1 MSVILRDSNGTIR
14 LVCKGAESSIFPKCN
29 KNIASDS
36 SSSSGRDM
44 FDLTMY
50 HINDFA
56 SRGLRTLAAASKTLN
71 EDEYNN
77 FRDKFEQASQALDK
91 REQRIK
97 QVYDEMEDDLELLG
111 AIGIE
116 DKLQENVKETLIA
129 LGDAGIKVWVLTGD
143 KKETAINISQS
154 CGHFLPSMSLIDI
167 SGLKKQDTEKVMAQK
182 LEQCSES
189 KGFDEKVLIVDGKT
203 LLTVFGKANLIKML
217 RSLTKECR
225 SVICCRMSPLQKAE
239 IVNMIKTS
247 DENPVTAAVGD
258 GANDVAM
265 IQEAHVGLGIAGKEG
280 ENYRFLIICF
290 YEIIMVIMIMVILV
304 LCDSNFSF

>member
-1 MSVILRDSNGTIR
+1 M
-14 LVCKGAESSIFPKCN
+14 
-29 KNIASDS
+29 
-36 SSSSGRDM
+36 
-44 FDLTMY
+44 
-50 HINDFA
+50 
-56 SRGLRTLAAASKTLN
+56 
-71 EDEYNN
+71 
-77 FRDKFEQASQALDK
+77 
-91 REQRIK
+91 
-97 QVYDEMEDDLELLG
+97 YDEMEDDLELLG

-116 DKLQENVKETLIA
+116 DKLQENVKETLVA

-167 SGLKKQDTEKVMAQK
+167 AGLKKQDTGKVMAQK

-189 KGFDEKVLIVDGKT
+189 KDLEDKVLIVDGKT
-203 LLTVFGKANLIKML
+203 LLTVFGKSDLIKML
-217 RSLTKECR
+217 RDLTRECR

-247 DENPVTAAVGD
+247 DESPVTAAVGD

-280 ENYRFLIICF
+280 TQ
-290 YEIIMVIMIMVILV
+290 
-304 LCDSNFSF
+304 

>member
-1 MSVILRDSNGTIR
+1 
-14 LVCKGAESSIFPKCN
+14 
-29 KNIASDS
+29 
-36 SSSSGRDM
+36 M

-143 KKETAINISQS
+143 KKETN
-154 CGHFLPSMSLIDI
+154 
-167 SGLKKQDTEKVMAQK
+167 
-182 LEQCSES
+182 
-189 KGFDEKVLIVDGKT
+189 
-203 LLTVFGKANLIKML
+203 TVI
-217 RSLTKECR
+217 
-225 SVICCRMSPLQKAE
+225 
-239 IVNMIKTS
+239 
-247 DENPVTAAVGD
+247 
-258 GANDVAM
+258 
-265 IQEAHVGLGIAGKEG
+265 
-280 ENYRFLIICF
+280 
-290 YEIIMVIMIMVILV
+290 
-304 LCDSNFSF
+304 

>member
-1 MSVILRDSNGTIR
+1 MSVIFRDSNGTIR

-29 KNIASDS
+29 KNLSSDS
-36 SSSSGRDM
+36 SSSGGRDL
-44 FDLTMY
+44 FDLTME

-56 SRGLRTLAAASKTLN
+56 SRGLRTLAAASKIMD
-71 EDEYNN
+71 EAEYNK
-77 FRDKFEQASQALDK
+77 FRQKFEQASQALDK

-97 QVYDEMEDDLELLG
+97 QVYDEMEDNLELMG

-116 DKLQENVKETLIA
+116 DKLQENVKETLVA

-154 CGHFLPSMSLIDI
+154 CGHFLPNMSMIDI
-167 SGLKKQDTEKVMAQK
+167 AGLKKADTGAVLTQK

-189 KGFDEKVLIVDGKT
+189 KAMEDKVLIVDGKT
-203 LLTVFGKANLIKML
+203 LLTVFGKNDFIKML
-217 RSLTKECR
+217 RDLTRECR

-280 ENYRFLIICF
+280 E
-290 YEIIMVIMIMVILV
+290 
-304 LCDSNFSF
+304 